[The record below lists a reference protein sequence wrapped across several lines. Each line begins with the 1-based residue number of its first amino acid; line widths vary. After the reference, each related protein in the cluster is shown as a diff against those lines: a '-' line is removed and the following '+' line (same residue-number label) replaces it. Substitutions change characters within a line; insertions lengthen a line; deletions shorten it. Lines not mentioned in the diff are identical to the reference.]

1 MKKRN
6 DKENN
11 LDTEIE
17 EKLGNEN
24 IDKEK
29 KDLKKSE
36 KLSKFKI
43 ILLISVS
50 VICILIIAVFFL
62 YNLINYKIYRRI
74 NDNIENDEIV
84 LEYKYK
90 YLVMWQ
96 KNLDT
101 IKNSNKTTKIIT
113 SNSTITYNTDKFTK
127 FIKLSKIGIK
137 EENFEYDALKGL
149 SGYTVNIED
158 NEDKVKEVYL
168 NTANLN
174 LVSNTIDIYAV
185 NNDELILHKKNIA
198 IEDKISFEV
207 LKDSAGQSYDKYIL
221 VYVPVN
227 DIVIENENVEMLR
240 KNSLNLNIKVLPENA
255 TNSELKIEGYSNED
269 LAISSDYVVT
279 ANKAGDYVLSF
290 SSINEGISKKLNLKV
305 NEIAEK
311 IEIDKDSISLY
322 IGDSSKINAKVVPEN
337 AINKEIEF
345 LTSNDSIASVD
356 NEGKI
361 VGKNKG
367 RCEIEI
373 KTKSE
378 PVVKATVNVEVK
390 QKVVYQSAPAPTT
403 PAQSNGSGFTYVQ
416 GVLIVNKKYSIPS
429 TYNPGV
435 NGTAY
440 AAYVS
445 LKNAAESAGY
455 SMPLLSGFR
464 SYSTQ
469 VGLYNRYVSMYG
481 QATADTF
488 SARPGHSEHQT
499 GLAFDVGS
507 IDDNYGNTAAGK
519 WLANNC
525 HNFGFIIRYP
535 YGKQGIT
542 GYQYEPWHIRYL
554 GNPLATNVYNSGLC
568 LEEYLG
574 I

>member
-1 MKKRN
+1 MKRRN
-6 DKENN
+6 DKGNN

-17 EKLGNEN
+17 NKLDNEN
-24 IDKEK
+24 IDNVK
-29 KDLKKSE
+29 KDSKEAK
-36 KLSKFKI
+36 KLSKFKL

-50 VICILIIAVFFL
+50 VMCVLIIAVFLL
-62 YNLINYKIYRRI
+62 YNLINYKIYRSI
-74 NDNIENDEIV
+74 NDNIESDEIL

-90 YLVMWQ
+90 YLIMWQ
-96 KNLDT
+96 KNIDI

-113 SNSTITYNTDKFTK
+113 SNSTITYNTDTFTK
-127 FIKLSKIGIK
+127 FTKLSKININ

-149 SGYTVNIED
+149 VGYTVNIVD
-158 NEDKVKEVYL
+158 NEDKVKEVYI
-168 NTANLN
+168 NKTDLN
-174 LVSNTIDIYAV
+174 LLSNTIDIYAV
-185 NNDELILHKKNIA
+185 NNDELILHKKNIT

-207 LKDSAGQSYDKYIL
+207 LKDSAGQAYDKYIL

-227 DIVIENENVEMLR
+227 DIVMENENVEMLR

-255 TNSELKIEGYSNED
+255 TNPELKVEGYSSED

-279 ANKAGDYVLSF
+279 ANKAGDYLLTF
-290 SSINEGISKKLNLKV
+290 SSINEGISKKINLKV
-305 NEIAEK
+305 HEIAEK
-311 IEIDKDSISLY
+311 IEIDKDSVSLY
-322 IGDSSKINAKVVPEN
+322 IGDASKINAKVVPEN

-345 LTSNDSIASVD
+345 STSNENIASVD

-367 RCEIEI
+367 KCEIEI
-373 KTKSE
+373 KTKIE
-378 PVVKATVNVEVK
+378 PIVKATVNVEVK
-390 QKVVYQSAPAPTT
+390 QKVVYQPAPAPSAPAT
-403 PAQSNGSGFTYVQ
+403 SNGSGFTYVQ
-416 GVLIVNKKYSIPS
+416 GVLIVNKKYSVPS

-440 AAYVS
+440 AAYVN

-525 HNFGFIIRYP
+525 HKFGFIIRYP

>member
-1 MKKRN
+1 MKRRN

-17 EKLGNEN
+17 NKLDNEN
-24 IDKEK
+24 IDNVK
-29 KDLKKSE
+29 KDSKETK
-36 KLSKFKI
+36 KLSKFKL

-50 VICILIIAVFFL
+50 VMCVLIIAVFLL
-62 YNLINYKIYRRI
+62 YNLINYKIYRSI

-96 KNLDT
+96 KNIDI

-113 SNSTITYNTDKFTK
+113 SNSTITYNTDTFTK
-127 FIKLSKIGIK
+127 FTKLSKININ

-149 SGYTVNIED
+149 VGYTVNIVD
-158 NEDKVKEVYL
+158 NEDKVKEVYI
-168 NTANLN
+168 NKTDLN
-174 LVSNTIDIYAV
+174 LLSNTIDIYAV
-185 NNDELILHKKNIA
+185 NNDELILHKKNIT

-207 LKDSAGQSYDKYIL
+207 LKDSAGQAYDKYIL

-255 TNSELKIEGYSNED
+255 TNPELKVEGYSSED

-279 ANKAGDYVLSF
+279 ANKAGDYLLTF
-290 SSINEGISKKLNLKV
+290 SSINEGISKKINLKV
-305 NEIAEK
+305 HEIAEK
-311 IEIDKDSISLY
+311 IEIDKDSVSLY
-322 IGDSSKINAKVVPEN
+322 IGDASKINAKVVPEN

-345 LTSNDSIASVD
+345 STSNENIASVD

-367 RCEIEI
+367 KCEIEI
-373 KTKSE
+373 KTKIE
-378 PVVKATVNVEVK
+378 PIVKATVNVEVK
-390 QKVVYQSAPAPTT
+390 PKVVYQPAPAPSAPAT
-403 PAQSNGSGFTYVQ
+403 SNGSGFTYVQ
-416 GVLIVNKKYSIPS
+416 GVLIVNKKYSVPS

-440 AAYVS
+440 AAYVN

-525 HNFGFIIRYP
+525 HKFGFIIRYP

>member
-1 MKKRN
+1 MKRRN

-17 EKLGNEN
+17 NKLDNEN
-24 IDKEK
+24 IDNVK
-29 KDLKKSE
+29 KDSKETK
-36 KLSKFKI
+36 KLSKFKL

-50 VICILIIAVFFL
+50 VMCVLIIAVFLL
-62 YNLINYKIYRRI
+62 YNLINYKIYRSI
-74 NDNIENDEIV
+74 NDNIESDEIL

-90 YLVMWQ
+90 YLIMWQ
-96 KNLDT
+96 KNIDI

-113 SNSTITYNTDKFTK
+113 SNSTITYNTDTFTK
-127 FIKLSKIGIK
+127 FTKLSKININ

-149 SGYTVNIED
+149 VGYTVNIVD
-158 NEDKVKEVYL
+158 NEDKVKEVYI
-168 NTANLN
+168 NKTDLN
-174 LVSNTIDIYAV
+174 LLSNTIDIYAV
-185 NNDELILHKKNIA
+185 NNDELILHKKNIT

-207 LKDSAGQSYDKYIL
+207 LKDSAGQAYDKYIL

-255 TNSELKIEGYSNED
+255 TNPELKVEGYSSED

-279 ANKAGDYVLSF
+279 ANKAGDYLLTF
-290 SSINEGISKKLNLKV
+290 SSINEGISKKINLKV
-305 NEIAEK
+305 HEIAEK
-311 IEIDKDSISLY
+311 IEIDKDSVSLY
-322 IGDSSKINAKVVPEN
+322 IGDASKINAKVVPEN

-345 LTSNDSIASVD
+345 STSNENIASVD

-367 RCEIEI
+367 KCEIEI
-373 KTKSE
+373 KTKIE
-378 PVVKATVNVEVK
+378 PIVKATVNVEVK
-390 QKVVYQSAPAPTT
+390 QKVVYQPAPAPSASAT
-403 PAQSNGSGFTYVQ
+403 SNGSGFTYVQ
-416 GVLIVNKKYSIPS
+416 GVLIVNKKYSVPS

-440 AAYVS
+440 AAYVN

-525 HNFGFIIRYP
+525 HKFGFIIRYP